1 MCIAI
6 CWSLPLQVKAR
17 DWQQSHPLKP
27 LDPDP
32 QAPRRAHSITI
43 GISTRAPGDLYA
55 VNTEK
60 GRPHHTAMVINNSE
74 IQLFLSQ
81 ASVTKLFGNGQVLY
95 DCKNE
100 DACILKFHLLLQ
112 SLNDRHGVYYQ

>member
-1 MCIAI
+1 
-6 CWSLPLQVKAR
+6 
-17 DWQQSHPLKP
+17 
-27 LDPDP
+27 
-32 QAPRRAHSITI
+32 
-43 GISTRAPGDLYA
+43 
-55 VNTEK
+55 
-60 GRPHHTAMVINNSE
+60 MVINNSE

-100 DACILKFHLLLQ
+100 DVCILKFHLLLQ